1 MSNLPATENDDNE
14 GKRIDEK
21 EEPAFMVWFKERK
34 WMSGRGRKVMQRY
47 SALPV
52 ELGSC
57 SLQGVN
63 LR

>member
-1 MSNLPATENDDNE
+1 MPNLPAT
-14 GKRIDEK
+14 DEK
-21 EEPAFMVWFKERK
+21 EEVAFMVWFKERK
-34 WMSGRGRKVMQRY
+34 WMSGRRRKVMQLY

-57 SLQGVN
+57 SLRVVN